1 MAKYKNILV
10 RKLEEEKQEEQE
22 QNRLREESGIKNQA
36 YHLQERSIRSYG
48 KDILHGIGYAFYMAL
63 AFIGVLTILHPESRS
78 ILFAIIRH
86 MIPGS

>member
-22 QNRLREESGIKNQA
+22 QNRLRKESGIKNQS
-36 YHLQERSIRSYG
+36 YHLRERSIQSYG
-48 KDILHGIGYAFYMAL
+48 KDIMHGIGYALCMVL
-63 AFIGVLTILHPESRS
+63 AFIGVLAVLHPESRN

-86 MIPGS
+86 IIPG

>member
-22 QNRLREESGIKNQA
+22 QNRLRKESGIENKS

-48 KDILHGIGYAFYMAL
+48 RDVLRGIGYALYMAL
-63 AFIGVLTILHPESRS
+63 AFIGVLAVLHPESRS

-86 MIPGS
+86 MIPG